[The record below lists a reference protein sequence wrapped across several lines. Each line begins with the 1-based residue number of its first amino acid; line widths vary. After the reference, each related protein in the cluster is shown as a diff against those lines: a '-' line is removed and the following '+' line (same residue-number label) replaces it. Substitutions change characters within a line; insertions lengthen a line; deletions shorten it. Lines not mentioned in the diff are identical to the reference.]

1 LGPKIIIF
9 TKLMLHN
16 IIFKIIIN
24 FIIYIERSM
33 GIFILYIDI
42 IGTLSHFN
50 YTNFKVSL
58 VVKVINFS
66 GLKKMTHVTMLVN
79 FHVNVVTC

>member
-1 LGPKIIIF
+1 
-9 TKLMLHN
+9 
-16 IIFKIIIN
+16 
-24 FIIYIERSM
+24 M